1 MFLEEAAAK
10 SLLAGAGVRIPG
22 GARATTAFEAEAAAR
37 AIGRPVAVKAQVP
50 AGKRGKSGGIR
61 FAATPAEARAA
72 AGSILG
78 TELAGFRVEAVLVE
92 ERVDIARELYA
103 AVVTDA
109 ARRGP
114 VLLFSTEGGVDIEET
129 FAARPEAVLQHPLD
143 IRRPLDARAA
153 EARLAPVGLG
163 AAAAAVARLLATLYE
178 VYRAKDADLVE
189 VNPLAVATSG
199 EVVALDAKV
208 VIDDAA
214 LGRHPELP
222 KAPPSGTDLER
233 RGAEQGLLF
242 VELDGDVGVL
252 ANGAGL
258 TMATMDAVAHF
269 GGRPANFL
277 EIGGQNY
284 RRATEALGLVLANP
298 RVKSL
303 LVNLCGAYARTDVI
317 VEGFL
322 AGWEAL
328 KPTLP
333 VAFSIHGTG
342 EARAIQLVKERLAL
356 EPYDR
361 MDDAVRE
368 AIAAARGAA
377 SGPRR

>member
-10 SLLAGAGVRIPG
+10 TLLAEAGVRIPG
-22 GARATTAFEAEAAAR
+22 GARAVTAAEAEAAAR
-37 AIGRPVAVKAQVP
+37 TIGRAVVIKAQVP
-50 AGKRGKSGGIR
+50 AGRRGKAGGIR
-61 FAATPAEARAA
+61 FAATPDEARGAA
-72 AGSILG
+72 QDLLGS
-78 TELAGFRVEAVLVE
+78 EVSGFRVEAVLVE

-109 ARRGP
+109 GRRGP

-129 FAARPEAVLQHPLD
+129 FATRPDAVVQRPLD
-143 IRRPLDARAA
+143 IRRPLEAGEA
-153 EARLAPVGLG
+153 EAALRTAGLG
-163 AAAAAVARLLATLYE
+163 TAAGGVARLLSTLYE
-178 VYRAKDADLVE
+178 VYRSKDADLVE
-189 VNPLAVATSG
+189 VNPLALERG
-199 EVVALDAKV
+199 GGVVALDAKV

-222 KAPPSGTDLER
+222 APAPAGTDLER
-233 RGAEQGLLF
+233 RGAAQGLLF
-242 VELDGDVGVL
+242 VELPGDVGVL

-284 RRATEALGLVLANP
+284 KRATEALGLVLANP
-298 RVKSL
+298 NVKSL

-317 VEGFL
+317 IEGFL

-328 KPTLP
+328 KPDLP
-333 VAFSIHGTG
+333 LAFSIHGTG
-342 EARAIQLVKERLAL
+342 EARATQLVKERLGI

-361 MDDAVRE
+361 MDDAVKA
-368 AIAAARGAA
+368 AIAAAR
-377 SGPRR
+377 RRT

>member
-1 MFLEEAAAK
+1 MFLEEGTAK
-10 SLLAGAGVRIPG
+10 AILAGAGVRVPD
-22 GARATTAFEAEAAAR
+22 GARATTADEAAAAAR
-37 AIGRPVAVKAQVP
+37 AVGRPVAVKAQVP
-50 AGKRGKSGGIR
+50 AGRRGKGGGIR
-61 FAATPAEARAA
+61 FAATPEEARAA
-72 AGSILG
+72 AEALLGS
-78 TELAGFRVEAVLVE
+78 EVSGFRVEALRVE
-92 ERVDIARELYA
+92 ARVGIARELYA

-109 ARRGP
+109 ARRSP

-129 FAARPEAVLQHPLD
+129 FAVRPDAVIQRPLD
-143 IRRPLDARAA
+143 IRRPLEVA
-153 EARLAPVGLG
+153 EAEAAIGNTGLG
-163 AAAAAVARLLATLYE
+163 AAAAGVARLLSTLYA
-178 VYRAKDADLVE
+178 VYRSTDADLVE
-189 VNPLAVATSG
+189 VNPLALEPG
-199 EVVALDAKV
+199 GGVVALDAKI

-214 LGRHPELP
+214 VGRHPELP
-222 KAPPSGTDLER
+222 KPDHAGTELER
-233 RGAEQGLLF
+233 RGAEEGLLF
-242 VELDGDVGVL
+242 VELDGDVGIL

-328 KPTLP
+328 APSLP

-342 EARAIQLVKERLAL
+342 EARAVELVKTRLGIT
-356 EPYDR
+356 PYDR
-361 MDDAVRE
+361 MDDAVRAAVE
-368 AIAAARGAA
+368 AARHG
-377 SGPRR
+377 S